1 MVFLLYFVGSV
12 KVRHHRVVTD
22 RSSRI
27 VVARKDGKCGPQ
39 SMGTNYLYRSQYSI
53 SLDDAVHFYKE
64 IVLYIYIYIYISIYI
79 YIDMN
84 TRCTIC
90 ARLSQRSVQT
100 QLFVFVHPF
109 PQMINTA
116 R

>member
-53 SLDDAVHFYKE
+53 SLDDAVFLQRDR
-64 IVLYIYIYIYISIYI
+64 II
-79 YIDMN
+79 YIDLN

-100 QLFVFVHPF
+100 QLFVFVSSF
-109 PQMINTA
+109 S
-116 R
+116 